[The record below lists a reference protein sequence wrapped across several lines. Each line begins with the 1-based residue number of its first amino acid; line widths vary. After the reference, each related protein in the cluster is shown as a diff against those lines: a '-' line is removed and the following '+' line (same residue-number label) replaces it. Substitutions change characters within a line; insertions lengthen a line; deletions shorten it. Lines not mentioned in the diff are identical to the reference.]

1 MLNKI
6 TNSSNKTTTHFQ
18 AIQNSCNAIF
28 NINFT
33 IVINIYAFLKNIVKF
48 ASKLTQIVKIVEL
61 LEDNF

>member
-6 TNSSNKTTTHFQ
+6 TNSSN
-18 AIQNSCNAIF
+18 NAIF